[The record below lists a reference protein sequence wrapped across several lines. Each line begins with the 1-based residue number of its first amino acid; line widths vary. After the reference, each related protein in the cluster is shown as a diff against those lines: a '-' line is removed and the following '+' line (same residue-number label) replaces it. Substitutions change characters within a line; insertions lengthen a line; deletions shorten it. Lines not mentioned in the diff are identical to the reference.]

1 MKNGF
6 QWRKIKEYM
15 TTKKSKTGKK
25 GKNAGKIR
33 EGALKRAKRLARG
46 GAEPERTTERRSKSV
61 EEFEGTVS
69 LSRDGFGFVKVEG
82 LQEDIFVPMRKL
94 HFALN
99 GDFVKVAVSKRRIQS
114 GAKGRSLEGTVTKII
129 RRSTKPHIGILVVRG
144 RQVWAIVESKNMPY
158 DIRIDASPD
167 ELPEIGGK
175 QAAHGVKVA
184 VVVTD
189 WPRRSDEPTGR
200 IVDVLG
206 LPGEN
211 DTEMHAILAEY
222 QLPYRFEP
230 EVEQAADQIS
240 EVITEKDLAGRRD
253 FRSVTTFTID
263 PTDAKDFDDAISY
276 RKLENGNVE
285 VGVHIAD
292 VTHYVRPG
300 SAVDKEAFSRG
311 TSVYLVDRTIPML
324 PEKLSNK
331 LCSLRPDEDKLTFSA
346 VFEMNAKAKVISQWF
361 GRTVIRSDRRFDYEQ
376 AQSVIETKTGPLS
389 EEILVLHDLAS
400 ILRKQRFE
408 KGAISFERPEMKV
421 LVDETGKPLD
431 VVQKESK
438 ESNWLIEEF
447 MLLANRCVAEYA
459 TKKCKAKNPTFVY
472 RIHENPDPEKLDSL
486 RSFAKNFGHKL
497 GDTSDPKHAAGALN
511 ALMKEAKGKPEENAL
526 QLLALRSM
534 SRARYSTDNVGHYG
548 LAFPFYTHFTSP
560 IRRYPDMMVHRLLA
574 MYMDGAGSQDK
585 LYYESCCEHS
595 SVREQVATEAERASV
610 KYKMVEFMQDKIG
623 RVFDGHISG
632 LTEWGIYVEIE
643 PTKVEGMVSLREIR
657 DDWYQFD
664 EEKYETRGK
673 SSGRVYR
680 LGDPVKVRVLR
691 AKLEQKI
698 IDYELVE
705 E

>member
-1 MKNGF
+1 MGISNRKN
-6 QWRKIKEYM
+6 
-15 TTKKSKTGKK
+15 TKKK
-25 GKNAGKIR
+25 KNAAQPR

-46 GAEPERTTERRSKSV
+46 GQEPIRTTERRSKSL

-69 LSRDGFGFVKVEG
+69 LSRDGFGFVKAEG
-82 LQEDIFVPMRKL
+82 LKDDVFIPMRKL

-99 GDFVKVAVSKRRIQS
+99 GDFVKIAVSKRRIQS
-114 GAKGRSLEGTVTKII
+114 GLKGRSLEGEVVKII
-129 RRSTKPHIGILVVRG
+129 HRSTKPHIGVLVVRG

-158 DIRIDASPD
+158 DIRIDVHDPE
-167 ELPEIGGK
+167 ELPEIGGQK
-175 QAAHGVKVA
+175 AAHGMKVA
-184 VVVTD
+184 VLVTD
-189 WPRRSDEPTGR
+189 WPKRSAEPLGR

-206 LPGEN
+206 MPGEN

-230 EVEQAADQIS
+230 EVEKAADKIS
-240 EVITEKDLAGRRD
+240 DAITQKELAGRRD

-263 PTDAKDFDDAISY
+263 PTDAKDYDDALSY

-285 VGVHIAD
+285 VGIHIAD
-292 VTHYVRPG
+292 VTHYVTPG
-300 SAVDKEAFSRG
+300 SVIDKEAFARG

-324 PEKLSNK
+324 PENLSNK
-331 LCSLRPDEDKLTFSA
+331 LCSLRPHEDKLTFSA
-346 VFEMNAKAKVISQWF
+346 VFELNAKAKVIGQWF
-361 GRTVIRSDRRFDYEQ
+361 GRTVINSDQRFDYEQ
-376 AQSVIETKTGPLS
+376 AQQIIETKEGPLA
-389 EEILVLHDLAS
+389 EEILALHELAS

-421 LVDETGKPLD
+421 IVDETGKPLN

-447 MLLANRCVAEYA
+447 MLLANRSVAEYV

-486 RSFAKNFGHKL
+486 RQFAKNFGHKL
-497 GDTSDPKHAAGALN
+497 GDTSNPKEAAGALN

-534 SRARYSTDNVGHYG
+534 ARARYSTDNVGHYG
-548 LAFPFYTHFTSP
+548 LAFQYYTHFTSP

-574 MYMDGAGSQDK
+574 MYMDGANSQDK
-585 LYYESCCEHS
+585 LYYEDCCEHS
-595 SVREQVATEAERASV
+595 SVREQIATDAERASI

-623 RVFDGHISG
+623 RMFDGHISG

-643 PTKVEGMVSLREIR
+643 PTKVEGMVALRDIR
-657 DDWYQFD
+657 FDWFQFD
-664 EEKYETRGK
+664 EEKYETRAK
-673 SSGRVYR
+673 ASGRVYH
-680 LGDPVKVRVLR
+680 LGDPVKIRVLR
-691 AKLEQKI
+691 ANLEQKI
-698 IDYELVE
+698 LDYELVE

>member
-1 MKNGF
+1 MA
-6 QWRKIKEYM
+6 
-15 TTKKSKTGKK
+15 TTKRKGGKK
-25 GKNAGKIR
+25 GKNTGKIR

-46 GAEPERTTERRSKSV
+46 GAEPVQASERRSKSV

-69 LSRDGFGFVKVEG
+69 LSRDGFGFVKVDG
-82 LQEDIFVPMRKL
+82 MQEDIFVPMRKL

-99 GDFVKVAVSKRRIQS
+99 GDTVKVSVPKRRIQS

-129 RRSTKPHIGILVVRG
+129 RRSTRPHIGILVVRG
-144 RQVWAIVESKNMPY
+144 RQVWAIVESRNMPY
-158 DIRIDASPD
+158 DIRIDVSGPD
-167 ELPEIGGK
+167 ELPEIGGR
-175 QAAHGVKVA
+175 QAAHGMKVA
-184 VVVTD
+184 VLVTD
-189 WPRRSDEPTGR
+189 WPRRSAEPTGR

-206 LPGEN
+206 VPGEN

-253 FRSVTTFTID
+253 FRSITTFTID
-263 PTDAKDFDDAISY
+263 PTDAKDFDDALSY

-300 SAVDKEAFSRG
+300 SPVDKEAFARG

-346 VFEMNAKAKVISQWF
+346 VFELNAKAKIISQWF

-376 AQSVIETKTGPLS
+376 AQAVIETKTGPLS
-389 EEILVLHDLAS
+389 EEILDLHALAS

-408 KGAISFERPEMKV
+408 KGAVSFERPEMKV
-421 LVDETGKPLD
+421 LVDETGKPVD

-459 TKKCKAKNPTFVY
+459 SKKCKAKNPTFVY
-472 RIHENPDPEKLDSL
+472 RIHENPDPEKLNNL
-486 RSFAKNFGHKL
+486 RNFAKNFGHKL
-497 GDTSDPKHAAGALN
+497 GDTSDPKQAAGALN

-526 QLLALRSM
+526 QMLALRSM
-534 SRARYSTDNVGHYG
+534 SRARYSTDNAGHYG
-548 LAFPFYTHFTSP
+548 LAFPYYTHFTSP

-574 MYMDGAGSQDK
+574 MYMDGASSQDK

-623 RVFDGHISG
+623 RQFDGHISG

-643 PTKVEGMVSLREIR
+643 PTKIEGMVSLREIR
-657 DDWYQFD
+657 SDWYQFD

-673 SSGRVYR
+673 ASGRVFR

>member
-1 MKNGF
+1 
-6 QWRKIKEYM
+6 M
-15 TTKKSKTGKK
+15 TTTKRKTGKK
-25 GKNAGKIR
+25 GKNTGKIR

-82 LQEDIFVPMRKL
+82 LQDDIFVPMRKL

-99 GDFVKVAVSKRRIQS
+99 GDFVKVSVPKRRVQS

-129 RRSTKPHIGILVVRG
+129 RRSTKPHIGVLVVRG
-144 RQVWAIVESKNMPY
+144 RQIWAIVEGRNMPY
-158 DIRIDASPD
+158 DIRIDVAGPE
-167 ELPEIGGK
+167 ELPEIDGK
-175 QAAHGVKVA
+175 KAAHGMKVA
-184 VVVTD
+184 VLVTD
-189 WPRRSDEPTGR
+189 WPRRSEEPTGR

-206 LPGEN
+206 IPGEN

-230 EVEQAADQIS
+230 EVEQAAEAIS
-240 EVITEKDLAGRRD
+240 ETITEKDLAGRRD
-253 FRSVTTFTID
+253 FRNVTTFTID
-263 PTDAKDFDDAISY
+263 PADAKDFDDAISY

-292 VTHYVRPG
+292 VTHYVLPG
-300 SAVDKEAFSRG
+300 SAIDKEAFARG

-324 PEKLSNK
+324 PEKLSNR

-376 AQSVIETKTGPLS
+376 AQAVIETQTGPLS
-389 EEILVLHDLAS
+389 EEILDLHALAS
-400 ILRKQRFE
+400 ILRKQRFD

-431 VVQKESK
+431 VVQKITK

-459 TKKCKAKNPTFVY
+459 SKKCKAKNPTFVY
-472 RIHENPDPEKLDSL
+472 RIHENPDPEKLGNL
-486 RSFAKNFGHKL
+486 RNFARNFGHKL
-497 GDTSDPKHAAGALN
+497 GDTSNPKQAAGALN

-534 SRARYSTDNVGHYG
+534 SRARYATDNLGHYG

-574 MYMDGAGSQDK
+574 MYMDGASSQDK
-585 LYYESCCEHS
+585 LYYESCCQHS
-595 SVREQVATEAERASV
+595 SAREQVATEAERASI

-657 DDWYQFD
+657 SDWYQFD

-673 SSGRVYR
+673 SSGRIFR

-698 IDYELVE
+698 IDYELIE

>member
-1 MKNGF
+1 MATSKRKSSKKEKN
-6 QWRKIKEYM
+6 
-15 TTKKSKTGKK
+15 TSKP
-25 GKNAGKIR
+25 R

-46 GAEPERTTERRSKSV
+46 GQEPVFSRERRSKSL

-82 LQEDIFVPMRKL
+82 LKDDVFIPMRKL

-99 GDFVKVAVSKRRIQS
+99 GDFVKIAVSKRRIQA
-114 GAKGRSLEGTVTKII
+114 GLKGRSLEGEVVKII
-129 RRSTKPHIGILVVRG
+129 HRSTKPHIGVLVVRG

-158 DIRIDASPD
+158 DIRIDVDGPD
-167 ELPEIGGK
+167 ALPEIGGK
-175 QAAHGVKVA
+175 RAEHGMKVA
-184 VVVTD
+184 VLVTD
-189 WPRRSDEPTGR
+189 WPKRSTEPLGR

-206 LPGEN
+206 VPGEN

-230 EVEQAADQIS
+230 EVEKAADKIPDA
-240 EVITEKDLAGRRD
+240 ITQKELAGRRD
-253 FRSVTTFTID
+253 FRGVTTFTID
-263 PTDAKDFDDAISY
+263 PTDAKDYDDALSF
-276 RKLENGNVE
+276 RKLDNGNVE

-292 VTHYVRPG
+292 VTHYVTPG
-300 SAVDKEAFSRG
+300 SVLDKEAFARG

-331 LCSLRPDEDKLTFSA
+331 LCSLRPHEDKLTFSA
-346 VFEMNAKAKVISQWF
+346 VFELNAKAKVIAQWF
-361 GRTVIRSDRRFDYEQ
+361 GRTVINSDQRFDYEQ
-376 AQSVIETKTGPLS
+376 AQQIIETKQGPLA
-389 EEILVLHDLAS
+389 EEMLALHELAS

-421 LVDETGKPLD
+421 LVDETGKPVD

-472 RIHENPDPEKLDSL
+472 RIHENPDPEKIDGL
-486 RSFAKNFGHKL
+486 RSFAKMFGHQL
-497 GDTSDPKHAAGALN
+497 GDTSNPSAAAGALN

-534 SRARYSTDNVGHYG
+534 ARARYSTDNVGHYG
-548 LAFPFYTHFTSP
+548 LAFQYYTHFTSP

-574 MYMDGAGSQDK
+574 MYMDGASSQDK
-585 LYYESCCEHS
+585 LYYEDCCEHS
-595 SVREQVATEAERASV
+595 SVREQIATDAERASI

-643 PTKVEGMVSLREIR
+643 PTKVEGMVSLREVR
-657 DDWYQFD
+657 SDWFQFD

-673 SSGRVYR
+673 ASGRVYH
-680 LGDPVKVRVLR
+680 LGDPVKIRVLR
-691 AKLEQKI
+691 ANLEQKI
-698 IDYELVE
+698 LDYELVE

>member
-1 MKNGF
+1 MATSH
-6 QWRKIKEYM
+6 R
-15 TTKKSKTGKK
+15 
-25 GKNAGKIR
+25 KNAKNRKNTNKSG
-33 EGALKRAKRLARG
+33 EGALKKAKRLARG
-46 GAEPERTTERRSKSV
+46 GQEPVRTSERRSRSV
-61 EEFEGTVS
+61 EEFEGIVS
-69 LSRDGFGFVKVEG
+69 LSRDGFGFVNAEG
-82 LQEDIFVPMRKL
+82 LKEDVFIPMRKL

-99 GDFVKVAVSKRRIQS
+99 GDFVKIAVSKRRIQA
-114 GAKGRSLEGTVTKII
+114 GLKGRSLEGEVIKII
-129 RRSTKPHIGILVVRG
+129 RRSTKPHIGVLVVRG

-158 DIRIDASPD
+158 DIRIDVKDPS

-175 QAAHGVKVA
+175 QAAHGMKVA
-184 VVVTD
+184 VQVTD
-189 WPRRSDEPTGR
+189 WPKRSPEPLGR

-206 LPGEN
+206 VPGEN

-230 EVEQAADQIS
+230 EVEQAAGKIS
-240 EVITEKDLAGRRD
+240 EAITQKDLAGRRD

-263 PTDAKDFDDAISY
+263 PTDAKDFDDALSY
-276 RKLENGNVE
+276 RKLENGNIE
-285 VGVHIAD
+285 VGIHIAD
-292 VTHYVRPG
+292 VTYYVTPG
-300 SAVDKEAFSRG
+300 SVLDKEAFARG

-324 PEKLSNK
+324 PEKLSNR
-331 LCSLRPDEDKLTFSA
+331 LCSLLPHEDKLCFSA
-346 VFEMNAKAKVISQWF
+346 VFEMNAKAKVIGQWF
-361 GRTVIRSDRRFDYEQ
+361 GRTVINSDYRFDYEQ
-376 AQSVIETKTGPLS
+376 AQQIIETKEGPLAA
-389 EEILVLHDLAS
+389 EIQELHVLAT

-421 LVDETGKPLD
+421 IVDETGKPLD

-472 RIHENPDPEKLDSL
+472 RIHEDPDPEKLDSL
-486 RSFAKNFGHKL
+486 RSFAKNFGHQL
-497 GDTSDPKHAAGALN
+497 GDTSNPKEAAGALN

-534 SRARYSTDNVGHYG
+534 ARARYSTDNVGHYG
-548 LAFPFYTHFTSP
+548 LAFQYYTHFTSP

-574 MYMDGAGSQDK
+574 MYMDGATSQDK
-585 LYYESCCEHS
+585 LYYEDCCEHC
-595 SVREQVATEAERASV
+595 SVREQIATDAERSSI

-632 LTEWGIYVEIE
+632 LTEWGIYVEID
-643 PTKVEGMVSLREIR
+643 PTKVEGMVSLRDIR
-657 DDWYQFD
+657 FDWLQFD

-673 SSGRVYR
+673 ASGKVYR

-691 AKLEQKI
+691 ANLEQKI

>member
-1 MKNGF
+1 
-6 QWRKIKEYM
+6 
-15 TTKKSKTGKK
+15 
-25 GKNAGKIR
+25 
-33 EGALKRAKRLARG
+33 
-46 GAEPERTTERRSKSV
+46 
-61 EEFEGTVS
+61 
-69 LSRDGFGFVKVEG
+69 
-82 LQEDIFVPMRKL
+82 
-94 HFALN
+94 
-99 GDFVKVAVSKRRIQS
+99 
-114 GAKGRSLEGTVTKII
+114 
-129 RRSTKPHIGILVVRG
+129 
-144 RQVWAIVESKNMPY
+144 MPY
-158 DIRIDASPD
+158 DIRIDVAGPE
-167 ELPEIGGK
+167 ELPEIDGK
-175 QAAHGVKVA
+175 KAAHGMKVA
-184 VVVTD
+184 VLVTD
-189 WPRRSDEPTGR
+189 WPRRSEEPTGR

-206 LPGEN
+206 IPGEN

-230 EVEQAADQIS
+230 EVEQAAEAIS
-240 EVITEKDLAGRRD
+240 ETITEKDLAGRRD
-253 FRSVTTFTID
+253 FRNVTTFTID
-263 PTDAKDFDDAISY
+263 PADAKDFDDAISY
-276 RKLENGNVE
+276 RRLENGNVE

-292 VTHYVRPG
+292 VTHYVLPG
-300 SAVDKEAFSRG
+300 SAIDKEAFARG

-324 PEKLSNK
+324 PEKLSNM

-346 VFEMNAKAKVISQWF
+346 VFEMNAKAKIISQWF

-376 AQSVIETKTGPLS
+376 AQAVIETKTGPLS
-389 EEILVLHDLAS
+389 EEILDLHALAS
-400 ILRKQRFE
+400 ILRKQRFD

-431 VVQKESK
+431 VVQKITK

-459 TKKCKAKNPTFVY
+459 SKKCKAKNPTFVY
-472 RIHENPDPEKLDSL
+472 RIHENPDPEKLGNL
-486 RSFAKNFGHKL
+486 RNFARNFGHKL
-497 GDTSDPKHAAGALN
+497 GDTSDPKQAAGALN

-534 SRARYSTDNVGHYG
+534 SRARYSTDNAGHYG
-548 LAFPFYTHFTSP
+548 LAFPYYTHFTSP

-574 MYMDGAGSQDK
+574 MYMDGASSQDK

-623 RVFDGHISG
+623 RQFDGHISG

-643 PTKVEGMVSLREIR
+643 PTKIEGMVSLREIR
-657 DDWYQFD
+657 SDWYQFD

-673 SSGRVYR
+673 ASGRVFR

>member
-1 MKNGF
+1 MATSH
-6 QWRKIKEYM
+6 R
-15 TTKKSKTGKK
+15 
-25 GKNAGKIR
+25 KNAKNRKNTNKSG
-33 EGALKRAKRLARG
+33 EGALKKAKRLARG
-46 GAEPERTTERRSKSV
+46 GQEPVRTSERRSRSV
-61 EEFEGTVS
+61 EEFEGIVS
-69 LSRDGFGFVKVEG
+69 LSRDGFGFVNAEG
-82 LQEDIFVPMRKL
+82 LKEDVFIPMRKL

-99 GDFVKVAVSKRRIQS
+99 GDFVKIAVSKRRIQA
-114 GAKGRSLEGTVTKII
+114 GLKGRSLEGEVIKII
-129 RRSTKPHIGILVVRG
+129 RRSTKPHIGVLVVRG

-158 DIRIDASPD
+158 DIRIDVKDPS

-175 QAAHGVKVA
+175 QAAHGMKVA
-184 VVVTD
+184 VQVTD
-189 WPRRSDEPTGR
+189 WPKRSPEPLGR

-206 LPGEN
+206 VPGEN

-230 EVEQAADQIS
+230 EVEQAAGKIS
-240 EVITEKDLAGRRD
+240 EAITQKDLAGRRD

-263 PTDAKDFDDAISY
+263 PTDAKDFDDALSY
-276 RKLENGNVE
+276 RKLENGNIE
-285 VGVHIAD
+285 VGIHIAD
-292 VTHYVRPG
+292 VTYYVTPG
-300 SAVDKEAFSRG
+300 SVLDKEAFARG

-324 PEKLSNK
+324 PEKLSNR
-331 LCSLRPDEDKLTFSA
+331 LCSLRPHEDKLCFSA
-346 VFEMNAKAKVISQWF
+346 VFEMNAKAKVIGQWF
-361 GRTVIRSDRRFDYEQ
+361 GRTVINSDYRFDYEQ
-376 AQSVIETKTGPLS
+376 AQQIIETKEGPLAA
-389 EEILVLHDLAS
+389 EIQELHALAT

-421 LVDETGKPLD
+421 IVDETGKPLD

-472 RIHENPDPEKLDSL
+472 RIHEDPDPEKLDSL
-486 RSFAKNFGHKL
+486 RSFAKNFGHQL
-497 GDTSDPKHAAGALN
+497 GDTSNPKEAAGALN

-534 SRARYSTDNVGHYG
+534 ARARYSTDNVGHYG
-548 LAFPFYTHFTSP
+548 LAFQYYTHFTSP

-574 MYMDGAGSQDK
+574 MYMDGATSQDK
-585 LYYESCCEHS
+585 LYYEDCCEHS
-595 SVREQVATEAERASV
+595 SVREQIATDAERSSI

-632 LTEWGIYVEIE
+632 LTEWGIYVEID
-643 PTKVEGMVSLREIR
+643 PTKVEGMVSLRDIR
-657 DDWYQFD
+657 FDWLQFD

-673 SSGRVYR
+673 ASGKVYR

-691 AKLEQKI
+691 ANLEQKI

>member
-1 MKNGF
+1 MA
-6 QWRKIKEYM
+6 
-15 TTKKSKTGKK
+15 TTKRKGGKK
-25 GKNAGKIR
+25 GKNTGKIR

-46 GAEPERTTERRSKSV
+46 GAEPMQASERRSKSV

-69 LSRDGFGFVKVEG
+69 LSRDGFGFVKVDG
-82 LQEDIFVPMRKL
+82 MQEDIFVPMRKL

-99 GDFVKVAVSKRRIQS
+99 GDTVKVSVPKRRIQS

-129 RRSTKPHIGILVVRG
+129 RRSTRPHIGILVVRG
-144 RQVWAIVESKNMPY
+144 RQVWAIVESRNMPY
-158 DIRIDASPD
+158 DIRIDVSGPD
-167 ELPEIGGK
+167 ELPEIGGR
-175 QAAHGVKVA
+175 QAAHGMKVA
-184 VVVTD
+184 VLVTD
-189 WPRRSDEPTGR
+189 WPRRSAEPTGR

-206 LPGEN
+206 VPGEN

-253 FRSVTTFTID
+253 FRSITTFTID
-263 PTDAKDFDDAISY
+263 PTDAKDFDDALSY

-300 SAVDKEAFSRG
+300 SPVDKEAFARG

-346 VFEMNAKAKVISQWF
+346 VFELNAKAKIISQWF

-376 AQSVIETKTGPLS
+376 AQAVIETKTGPLC
-389 EEILVLHDLAS
+389 EEILDLHALAS

-408 KGAISFERPEMKV
+408 KGAVSFERPEMKV
-421 LVDETGKPLD
+421 LVDETGKPVD

-459 TKKCKAKNPTFVY
+459 SKKCKAKNPTFVY
-472 RIHENPDPEKLDSL
+472 RIHENPDPEKLNNL
-486 RSFAKNFGHKL
+486 RNFAKNFGHKL
-497 GDTSDPKHAAGALN
+497 GDTSDPKQAAGALN

-534 SRARYSTDNVGHYG
+534 SRARYSTDNAGHYG
-548 LAFPFYTHFTSP
+548 LAFPYYTHFTSP

-574 MYMDGAGSQDK
+574 MYMDGASSQDK

-623 RVFDGHISG
+623 RQFDGHISG

-643 PTKVEGMVSLREIR
+643 PTKIEGMVSLREIR
-657 DDWYQFD
+657 SDWYQFD

-673 SSGRVYR
+673 ASGRVFR

>member
-1 MKNGF
+1 MGISNRKN
-6 QWRKIKEYM
+6 
-15 TTKKSKTGKK
+15 TKKK
-25 GKNAGKIR
+25 KNAAQPR

-46 GAEPERTTERRSKSV
+46 GQEPLRTTERRSKSL

-69 LSRDGFGFVKVEG
+69 LSRDGFGFVKAEG
-82 LQEDIFVPMRKL
+82 LKDDVFIPMRKL

-99 GDFVKVAVSKRRIQS
+99 GDFVKIAVSKRRIQS
-114 GAKGRSLEGTVTKII
+114 GLKGRSLEGEVVKII
-129 RRSTKPHIGILVVRG
+129 HRSTKPHIGVLVVRG
-144 RQVWAIVESKNMPY
+144 RQVWAIVESKNRPY
-158 DIRIDASPD
+158 DIRIAVHDPE
-167 ELPEIGGK
+167 ELPEIGGQK
-175 QAAHGVKVA
+175 AAHGMKVA
-184 VVVTD
+184 VLVTD
-189 WPRRSDEPTGR
+189 WPKRSAEPLGR

-206 LPGEN
+206 MPGEN

-230 EVEQAADQIS
+230 EVEKAADKIS
-240 EVITEKDLAGRRD
+240 DAITQKELAGRRD

-263 PTDAKDFDDAISY
+263 PTDAKDYDDALSY

-285 VGVHIAD
+285 VGIHIAD
-292 VTHYVRPG
+292 VTHYVTPG
-300 SAVDKEAFSRG
+300 SVIDKEAFARG

-324 PEKLSNK
+324 PENLSNK
-331 LCSLRPDEDKLTFSA
+331 LCSLRPHEDKLTFSA
-346 VFEMNAKAKVISQWF
+346 VFELNAKAKVIGQWF
-361 GRTVIRSDRRFDYEQ
+361 GRTVINSDQRFDYEQ
-376 AQSVIETKTGPLS
+376 AQQIIETKEGPLA
-389 EEILVLHDLAS
+389 EEILALHELAS

-421 LVDETGKPLD
+421 IVDETGKPLN

-447 MLLANRCVAEYA
+447 MLLANRSVAEYV

-486 RSFAKNFGHKL
+486 RQFAKNFGHKL
-497 GDTSDPKHAAGALN
+497 GDTSNPKEAAGALN

-534 SRARYSTDNVGHYG
+534 ARARYSTDNVGHYG
-548 LAFPFYTHFTSP
+548 LAFQYYTHFTSP

-574 MYMDGAGSQDK
+574 MYMDGANSQDK
-585 LYYESCCEHS
+585 LYYEDCCEHS
-595 SVREQVATEAERASV
+595 SVREQIATDAERASI

-623 RVFDGHISG
+623 RMFDGHISG

-643 PTKVEGMVSLREIR
+643 PTKVEGMVALRDIR
-657 DDWYQFD
+657 FDWFQFD
-664 EEKYETRGK
+664 EEKYETRAK
-673 SSGRVYR
+673 ASGRVYH
-680 LGDPVKVRVLR
+680 LGDPVKIRVLR
-691 AKLEQKI
+691 ANLEQKI
-698 IDYELVE
+698 LDYELVE

>member
-1 MKNGF
+1 MATSH
-6 QWRKIKEYM
+6 R
-15 TTKKSKTGKK
+15 
-25 GKNAGKIR
+25 KNAKNRKNTNKSG

-46 GAEPERTTERRSKSV
+46 EQEPVRITERRSKSL

-69 LSRDGFGFVKVEG
+69 LSRDGFGFVKAEG
-82 LQEDIFVPMRKL
+82 LKDDVFIPMRKL

-99 GDFVKVAVSKRRIQS
+99 GDFVKIAVSKRRLQA
-114 GAKGRSLEGTVTKII
+114 GLKGRSLEGEVTKII
-129 RRSTKPHIGILVVRG
+129 HRSPKPHIGVLVVRG

-158 DIRIDASPD
+158 DIRIDVKDPED
-167 ELPEIGGK
+167 LPEIGGLK
-175 QAAHGVKVA
+175 AAHGMKVA
-184 VVVTD
+184 VLVTD
-189 WPRRSDEPTGR
+189 WPKRSPEPIGR

-206 LPGEN
+206 VPGEN

-230 EVEQAADQIS
+230 DVETAAEKIS
-240 EVITEKDLAGRRD
+240 EAITQKDLAGRRD
-253 FRSVTTFTID
+253 FRGVMTFTID
-263 PTDAKDFDDAISY
+263 PTDAKDFDDALSY
-276 RKLENGNVE
+276 RKLDNGNVE
-285 VGVHIAD
+285 VGIHIAD
-292 VTHYVRPG
+292 VTHYVTPG
-300 SAVDKEAFSRG
+300 SVLDKEAFARG

-324 PEKLSNK
+324 PEKLSNR
-331 LCSLRPDEDKLTFSA
+331 LCSLRPHEDKLTFSA
-346 VFEMNAKAKVISQWF
+346 VFEMNAKAKVIGQWF
-361 GRTVIRSDRRFDYEQ
+361 GRTVINSDYRFDYEQ
-376 AQSVIETKTGPLS
+376 AQQIIETKEGPIA
-389 EEILVLHDLAS
+389 EEIQALHELAT

-421 LVDETGKPLD
+421 IVDETGKPLD
-431 VVQKESK
+431 VVQKVSR

-472 RIHENPDPEKLDSL
+472 RIHEDPDPEKLDSL

-497 GDTSDPKHAAGALN
+497 GDTSNPKEAAGALN

-534 SRARYSTDNVGHYG
+534 ARARYSTDNVGHYG
-548 LAFPFYTHFTSP
+548 LAFQYYTHFTSP

-574 MYMDGAGSQDK
+574 MYMDGATSQDK
-585 LYYESCCEHS
+585 LFYEDCCEHS
-595 SVREQVATEAERASV
+595 SVREQIATDAERASI

-632 LTEWGIYVEIE
+632 LTEWGIYVEVE
-643 PTKVEGMVSLREIR
+643 PTKVEGMVSLRDVR
-657 DDWYQFD
+657 FDWLQFD

-673 SSGRVYR
+673 ASGKVYR

-691 AKLEQKI
+691 ANLEQKI

>member
-1 MKNGF
+1 MGISNRKN
-6 QWRKIKEYM
+6 
-15 TTKKSKTGKK
+15 TKKK
-25 GKNAGKIR
+25 KNAAQPR

-46 GAEPERTTERRSKSV
+46 GQEPIRTTERRSKSL

-69 LSRDGFGFVKVEG
+69 LSRDGFGFVKAEG
-82 LQEDIFVPMRKL
+82 LKDDVFIPMRKL

-99 GDFVKVAVSKRRIQS
+99 GDFVKIAVSKRRIQS
-114 GAKGRSLEGTVTKII
+114 GLKGRSLEGEVVKII
-129 RRSTKPHIGILVVRG
+129 HRSTKPHIGVLVVRG

-158 DIRIDASPD
+158 DIRIDVHDPE
-167 ELPEIGGK
+167 ELPEIGGQK
-175 QAAHGVKVA
+175 AAHGMKVA
-184 VVVTD
+184 VLVTD
-189 WPRRSDEPTGR
+189 WPKRSAEPLGR

-206 LPGEN
+206 MPGEN

-230 EVEQAADQIS
+230 EVEKAADKIS
-240 EVITEKDLAGRRD
+240 DAITQKELAGRRD

-263 PTDAKDFDDAISY
+263 PTDAKDYDDALSY

-285 VGVHIAD
+285 VGIHIAD
-292 VTHYVRPG
+292 VTHYVTPG
-300 SAVDKEAFSRG
+300 SVIDKEAFARG

-324 PEKLSNK
+324 PENLSNK
-331 LCSLRPDEDKLTFSA
+331 LCSLRPHEDKLTFSA
-346 VFEMNAKAKVISQWF
+346 VFELNAKAKVIGQWF
-361 GRTVIRSDRRFDYEQ
+361 GRTVINSDQRFDYEQ
-376 AQSVIETKTGPLS
+376 AQQIIETKEGPLA
-389 EEILVLHDLAS
+389 EEILALHELAS

-421 LVDETGKPLD
+421 IVDETGKPLN

-447 MLLANRCVAEYA
+447 MLLANRSVAEYV

-486 RSFAKNFGHKL
+486 RQFAKNFGHKL
-497 GDTSDPKHAAGALN
+497 GDTSNPKEAAGALN

-534 SRARYSTDNVGHYG
+534 ARARYSTDNVGHYG
-548 LAFPFYTHFTSP
+548 LAFQYYTHFTSP

-574 MYMDGAGSQDK
+574 MYMDGANSQDK
-585 LYYESCCEHS
+585 LYYEDCCEHS
-595 SVREQVATEAERASV
+595 SVREQIATDAERASI

-643 PTKVEGMVSLREIR
+643 PTKVEGMVSLRDIR
-657 DDWYQFD
+657 FDWLQFD
-664 EEKYETRGK
+664 EEKYETRAKASGK
-673 SSGRVYR
+673 VYH
-680 LGDPVKVRVLR
+680 LGDPVKIKVLR
-691 AKLEQKI
+691 ANLEQKI
-698 IDYELVE
+698 LDYELVE